1 MATMDVK
8 LICCEGNIAA
18 GKSTLAK
25 QLADRLGYVLFLEPT
40 VENPFLEKYY
50 GDPKAYALPMQ
61 LWLLKQ
67 RYITYVN
74 ALKYLHEEQQRQPGA
89 TRARGVILDR
99 SIFSDVVFAEK
110 NFRDGNF
117 SREGYDYYL
126 ALRAQL
132 LQPLPLP
139 HAVLYLDVSPQ
150 QCYDRIHG
158 LRQRDCEGGIPLAYL
173 QGLHDCYRQLLTQMG
188 EWNLPVL
195 VQEWNGFGEA
205 DAVAAAIASLPAYAA
220 PRGWEPANAGAL
232 RAFIFDAARVD
243 AQMIM
248 GPEVV
253 AVPAAAIAADVAVAD
268 PSLITQA
275 ESLVMP
281 TTLRAAADAAS
292 PRNNAQRA
300 KENGGRGKD
309 VVSPTSVA
317 DAGSIFD
324 AVAMEVEAAAGQ
336 AAAH

>member
-1 MATMDVK
+1 MP
-8 LICCEGNIAA
+8 
-18 GKSTLAK
+18 
-25 QLADRLGYVLFLEPT
+25 Q

-50 GDPKAYALPMQ
+50 GDPKKYALPMQ

-74 ALKYLHEEQQRQPGA
+74 ALKYLHEQQAAAAAGDGDCA
-89 TRARGVILDR
+89 CRGVILDR

-132 LQPLPLP
+132 LRPLPLP
-139 HAVLYLDVSPQ
+139 HAVLYLDVKPQ

-158 LRQRDCEGGIPLAYL
+158 LRQRDCEGGIPLEYL
-173 QGLHDCYRQLLTQMG
+173 QGLDDCYRQLLTQMG

-195 VQEWNGFGEA
+195 VQEWNGFGEVE
-205 DAVAAAIASLPAYAA
+205 AVAAAIAALPAFAP
-220 PRGWEPANAGAL
+220 PRGWEAANAPAL
-232 RAFIFDAARVD
+232 ASFVFDAARVD
-243 AQMIM
+243 AQMVM
-248 GPEVV
+248 GPEV
-253 AVPAAAIAADVAVAD
+253 ALIPEAAMAADVAVAD

-281 TTLRAAADAAS
+281 TTR
-292 PRNNAQRA
+292 
-300 KENGGRGKD
+300 
-309 VVSPTSVA
+309 VS
-317 DAGSIFD
+317 
-324 AVAMEVEAAAGQ
+324 
-336 AAAH
+336 